1 MSLPLSMA
9 KPASR
14 AGQVKTVRTILHSK
28 KVRVA
33 GVVGRICTSW
43 LLPSVLQSNELLVL
57 FGMATGVL
65 FRKNLKVRPHGKR
78 GSMKSGHY
86 DIVRRVNESRLL
98 WLESAED
105 LDRAK
110 RRIQELTSFWPG
122 EFRVLDQDSHR
133 LVAAI
138 DARTDS
144 TDDRTDRD

>member
-1 MSLPLSMA
+1 
-9 KPASR
+9 
-14 AGQVKTVRTILHSK
+14 
-28 KVRVA
+28 
-33 GVVGRICTSW
+33 
-43 LLPSVLQSNELLVL
+43 
-57 FGMATGVL
+57 
-65 FRKNLKVRPHGKR
+65 
-78 GSMKSGHY
+78 MKSGHY